1 VHCALCVRT
10 AVAAAGGGW
19 WWLAAVAACW
29 LPGCQHAVR
38 RSRVTV
44 AVMRPK

>member
-19 WWLAAVAACW
+19 LQWLPAGCLAASMQCGAAE
-29 LPGCQHAVR
+29 
-38 RSRVTV
+38 
-44 AVMRPK
+44 

>member
-19 WWLAAVAACW
+19 LQW
-29 LPGCQHAVR
+29 LPGCLAASMQCGA
-38 RSRVTV
+38 
-44 AVMRPK
+44 AE

>member
-19 WWLAAVAACW
+19 LAAVAAW